1 MINKKQLTERSFTPS
16 QLSGFDGAH
25 SIQLPVDFIHDLSKA
40 DSLQAVLDTIA
51 YWISHV
57 FDADRASITLQDTEE
72 YLKLYSISGNHA
84 IPMDFKIPIGQ
95 TFVGRVFAQSQL
107 IICDD
112 LAQSD
117 ELDCKMLSEHG
128 MGTCMDAPMIHN
140 GVCIGTL
147 NVADQRKHHYT
158 LQQAILLQSLATWLA
173 LNIKLHL
180 QVQEMAVLASTDE
193 LTGTFNRRVFV
204 QESNQTMQHFSH
216 TRVPFTISILD
227 IDHFKQL
234 NDCYGHTA
242 GDHVLKKMTKQIR
255 SVLRDED
262 FLARIG
268 GEEFAIILPACLGD
282 EAMRVFKRICS
293 TIEAMEVHYEQEVLC
308 FTVSIGVAE
317 VGKHDADAEDVFKRA
332 DKALYCAKQAGRNRI
347 HFAN

>member
-1 MINKKQLTERSFTPS
+1 
-16 QLSGFDGAH
+16 
-25 SIQLPVDFIHDLSKA
+25 
-40 DSLQAVLDTIA
+40 
-51 YWISHV
+51 
-57 FDADRASITLQDTEE
+57 
-72 YLKLYSISGNHA
+72 
-84 IPMDFKIPIGQ
+84 
-95 TFVGRVFAQSQL
+95 
-107 IICDD
+107 
-112 LAQSD
+112 
-117 ELDCKMLSEHG
+117 MLSEHG

-147 NVADQRKHHYT
+147 NVADQRKYHYT

-216 TRVPFTISILD
+216 TRVPFTIGILD

-242 GDHVLKKMTKQIR
+242 GDHVLKKMTKKIR

-317 VGKHDADAEDVFKRA
+317 IGKHDADAEDVFKRA
-332 DKALYCAKQAGRNRI
+332 DKALYCAKQAIRNPI

>member
-1 MINKKQLTERSFTPS
+1 MINKNQLTERSFTPS

-216 TRVPFTISILD
+216 TRVPFTIGILD

-242 GDHVLKKMTKQIR
+242 GDHVLKKMTKKSAAYCVTKTFYPVLVGRNLRLFYPPAWVMKPCGSLNVSVQRLKRWKCIMSKKCCVSR
-255 SVLRDED
+255 SV
-262 FLARIG
+262 
-268 GEEFAIILPACLGD
+268 
-282 EAMRVFKRICS
+282 
-293 TIEAMEVHYEQEVLC
+293 
-308 FTVSIGVAE
+308 
-317 VGKHDADAEDVFKRA
+317 
-332 DKALYCAKQAGRNRI
+332 
-347 HFAN
+347 

>member
-1 MINKKQLTERSFTPS
+1 MINKKEIAERSFNPNH
-16 QLSGFDGAH
+16 LSGFDEVH
-25 SIQLPVDFIHDLSKA
+25 SVQLPIDFIHDLSKA
-40 DSLQAVLDTIA
+40 NSLQAVLDTIA

-57 FDADRASITLQDTEE
+57 FNADRASITLQDNEN
-72 YLKLYSISGNHA
+72 YLKLYSISGNQA
-84 IPMDFKIPIGQ
+84 IPIDFKIPIHQ
-95 TFVGRVFAQSQL
+95 TFVGRVFACSTL

-112 LAQSD
+112 LTQSD
-117 ELDCKMLSEHG
+117 ELDCKMLAENG

-140 GVCIGTL
+140 GLCIGTL
-147 NVADQRKHHYT
+147 NVADHRTHHYT
-158 LQQAILLQSLATWLA
+158 HQQAILLQCLANWLA

-193 LTGTFNRRVFV
+193 LTGTFNRRVFI
-204 QESNQTMQHFSH
+204 QESNQTMQHFSQS
-216 TRVPFTISILD
+216 RVPFSIGILD

-242 GDHVLKKMTKQIR
+242 GDYVLKKMAKHIR

-262 FLARIG
+262 LLARIG

-282 EAMRVFKRICS
+282 EAMRVFRRVCS
-293 TIEAMEVHYEQEVLC
+293 SIESLEVHYEKEVLC

-317 VGKHDADAEDVFKRA
+317 VRNHDADAEDVFKRA
-332 DKALYCAKQAGRNRI
+332 DKALYFAKEAGRNRI

>member
-84 IPMDFKIPIGQ
+84 IPMD
-95 TFVGRVFAQSQL
+95 
-107 IICDD
+107 
-112 LAQSD
+112 
-117 ELDCKMLSEHG
+117 CKMLSEHG
-128 MGTCMDAPMIHN
+128 MGTCMDAPMIYN

-216 TRVPFTISILD
+216 TRVPFTIGILD

-242 GDHVLKKMTKQIR
+242 GDHVLKKMAKQIR
-255 SVLRDED
+255 SILRDED

-282 EAMRVFKRICS
+282 EAMQVFKRICS

>member
-1 MINKKQLTERSFTPS
+1 
-16 QLSGFDGAH
+16 
-25 SIQLPVDFIHDLSKA
+25 
-40 DSLQAVLDTIA
+40 
-51 YWISHV
+51 
-57 FDADRASITLQDTEE
+57 
-72 YLKLYSISGNHA
+72 
-84 IPMDFKIPIGQ
+84 MDFKIPIGQ

-117 ELDCKMLSEHG
+117 ELDCQMLSEHG

-147 NVADQRKHHYT
+147 NVADQRKYHYT

-216 TRVPFTISILD
+216 TRVPFTIGILD

-242 GDHVLKKMTKQIR
+242 GDHVLKKMTKKIR

-317 VGKHDADAEDVFKRA
+317 VGKHDADAEDVFKRT

>member
-1 MINKKQLTERSFTPS
+1 MINKNQLTERSFTPS

-117 ELDCKMLSEHG
+117 ELDCRMLSEHG

-147 NVADQRKHHYT
+147 NVADQRKYHYT

-180 QVQEMAVLASTDE
+180 QVQEMAVLASADE
-193 LTGTFNRRVFV
+193 LTGTFNRREFV

-216 TRVPFTISILD
+216 TRVPFTIGILD

-242 GDHVLKKMTKQIR
+242 GDHVLKKMTKKSAAYCVTKTFYPVLVGRNLRLFYPPAWVMKRCGSLNAFVQRLRPWKRIMSKKCCVSR
-255 SVLRDED
+255 SV
-262 FLARIG
+262 
-268 GEEFAIILPACLGD
+268 
-282 EAMRVFKRICS
+282 
-293 TIEAMEVHYEQEVLC
+293 
-308 FTVSIGVAE
+308 
-317 VGKHDADAEDVFKRA
+317 
-332 DKALYCAKQAGRNRI
+332 
-347 HFAN
+347 